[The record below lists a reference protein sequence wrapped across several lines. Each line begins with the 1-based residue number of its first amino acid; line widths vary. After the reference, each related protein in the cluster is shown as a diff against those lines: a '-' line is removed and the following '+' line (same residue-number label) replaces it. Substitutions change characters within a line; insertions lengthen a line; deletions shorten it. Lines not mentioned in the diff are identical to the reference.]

1 VSSGGRNGGLVT
13 DTLFVGMTRPAMLFG
28 VTYSAMIVNLV
39 LSVEAF
45 VLTKHLAWLLAFV
58 PLHGLF
64 VLVCLYE
71 PRFFDLLQLW
81 GRTRGQA
88 LLAGNLHFWRAS
100 SRSPLALDVPG
111 ARMRR
116 QAAPDVVV

>member
-1 VSSGGRNGGLVT
+1 MSSRTRNTGLAT

-45 VLTKHLAWLLAFV
+45 VLTKNLAWLLAFV
-58 PLHGLF
+58 PVHGLF
-64 VLVCLYE
+64 YLVCLYE
-71 PRFFDLLQLW
+71 PQFFDLLQLW

-88 LLAGNLHFWRAS
+88 LATGSLRFWRAS
-100 SRSPLALDVPG
+100 SRSPLALDLPG
-111 ARMRR
+111 TNGRR
-116 QAAPDVVV
+116 RATPQVVL